1 MTDMNLTWIM
11 EYLPGHIY
19 IWGTYLVS
27 STVLAVFFVF
37 FGGEGF
43 FSTFSSS
50 FSLATSFLSPPPPL
64 PFLFLL
70 PPLSFFLPFCSG
82 VLTVQFFFPS
92 LLTITITCKIEYDIY
107 TIYITHTQLL
117 TSSPQTLYTRYDIH
131 TYILQDA

>member
-1 MTDMNLTWIM
+1 MIMTDMNLTWIM

-50 FSLATSFLSPPPPL
+50 FSLATSFLSPPPHYHFFFFYPL
-64 PFLFLL
+64 SP
-70 PPLSFFLPFCSG
+70 SFFLF
-82 VLTVQFFFPS
+82 VLAF
-92 LLTITITCKIEYDIY
+92 
-107 TIYITHTQLL
+107 
-117 TSSPQTLYTRYDIH
+117 
-131 TYILQDA
+131 